1 MRKPSVKH
9 NESIIFRNGL
19 TMGGIVLL
27 ALLSMVSSVF
37 IAESSKGDAAAINLA
52 GSLRMQSYR
61 IATRL
66 QNSHGA
72 DTQHAGDVAREIDQ
86 FERRMDHLWET
97 GAISPATGD
106 SKNRTLKAIEASW
119 HDDLRPILETSVTD
133 NSPSATYLRQVD
145 EFVAKLDAF
154 VMLLEQDTEAK
165 ILLLRL
171 VQGMALFLILVLIFA
186 AMYQLDSGVVMP
198 LRDLV
203 DVARKARS
211 GDLTVRASHV
221 GNDELGMLGHAFNL
235 MATDLSAMYAD
246 LEARV
251 ERQTQAL
258 RVSNRSLE
266 LLYHTAR
273 RLGESALD
281 DADHQALLA
290 EIEKLTG
297 MGSVMLCLIDPTT
310 RQTSRI
316 FTAQPRPASR
326 PAFCGRP
333 NCNPCLG
340 SGATHPLDTDHGL
353 FSIPIKVQERQFG
366 VLIVRNPGLETAAAW
381 QLPLLEAVARNIA
394 AALRANEQ
402 IEHRRRLA
410 LLEERAVIA
419 RELHDS
425 LAQSLSY
432 LKIQVGRLQLLAGG
446 KETAEQARDI
456 VAELRE
462 GLNGAYRQLREL
474 IATFRLKME
483 HPRLEDSLRE
493 VVREFSHRG
502 QLPIELDHGGW
513 NCALDPNEQIHVMQ
527 IVREALNNAVKHA
540 RAKRISVRLHGTH
553 EGEAAIDIDDD
564 GVGLPAEANRENHF
578 GLNIMRE
585 RAAQMGGLLSLH
597 SQPGRGLRVQL
608 RFLPAARQRPT
619 VSAGQPCDEARYA

>member
-1 MRKPSVKH
+1 MEN

-27 ALLSMVSSVF
+27 ALLSMISSVF

-66 QNSHGA
+66 QNSDGGA
-72 DTQHAGDVAREIDQ
+72 RHTEGVAREIDQ
-86 FERRMDHLWET
+86 FARRLDHLWQT
-97 GAISPATGD
+97 SAISPAVGD
-106 SKNRTLKAIEASW
+106 SKNQTLRAIESSW
-119 HDDLRPILETSVTD
+119 RDTLRPILETSATD
-133 NSPSATYLRQVD
+133 NSPSTAYLQQVD
-145 EFVAKLDAF
+145 DFVAKLDAF
-154 VMLLEQDTEAK
+154 VMLLEQNTEAK

-186 AMYQLDSGVVMP
+186 AMYQLDSGVIVP

-203 DVARKARS
+203 DVASKARS
-211 GDLTVRASHV
+211 GDLTVRARHT
-221 GNDELGMLGHAFNL
+221 GNDELGTLGHAFNL
-235 MATDLSAMYAD
+235 MAADLSAMYAD

-251 ERQTQAL
+251 EQQTQAL

-297 MGSVMLCLIDPTT
+297 MGSVTLCLIDPATH
-310 RQTSRI
+310 QASRV
-316 FTAQPRPASR
+316 FSAQPRPAGR
-326 PAFCGRP
+326 PAFCRRP
-333 NCNPCLG
+333 NCDPCLG
-340 SGATHPLDTDHGL
+340 DGTTHPLEAGHEL
-353 FSIPIKVQERQFG
+353 FSIPIKVQDRQFG
-366 VLIVRNPGLETAAAW
+366 ALIVRNPGLETAAAW
-381 QLPLLEAVARNIA
+381 QLSLLETVARNIA

-402 IEHRRRLA
+402 TEHRRRLA
-410 LLEERAVIA
+410 LLEERAAIA

-432 LKIQVGRLQLLAGG
+432 LKIQVGRLQLLPGG
-446 KETAEQARDI
+446 AESAAQARDI

-502 QLPIELDHGGW
+502 QLPIELDHAGW

-553 EGEAAIDIDDD
+553 DGEAAIDIDDD
-564 GVGLPAEANRENHF
+564 GVGLPAETDRENHF

-608 RFLPAARQRPT
+608 RFLPTARQRSP
-619 VSAGQPCDEARYA
+619 VSAGQPCDEVRYA

>member
-1 MRKPSVKH
+1 MKS
-9 NESIIFRNGL
+9 NDSIIFRNGL

-27 ALLSMVSSVF
+27 ALLSMISSVF
-37 IAESSKGDAAAINLA
+37 IAESSKGDAAALNLA

-66 QNSHGA
+66 QDSR
-72 DTQHAGDVAREIDQ
+72 DTDTHPVEKVAREIDQ
-86 FERRMDHLWET
+86 FERRLDHLWQT
-97 GAISPATGD
+97 GAISSAESD
-106 SKNRTLKAIEASW
+106 SKNRTLRAIMSSW
-119 HDDLRPILETSVTD
+119 RDALRPILETSVAD
-133 NSPSATYLRQVD
+133 ASPSTAYLRQVD
-145 EFVAKLDAF
+145 DFVAKLDAF
-154 VMLLEQDTEAK
+154 VKLLEQDTEAK
-165 ILLLRL
+165 ILWLRL
-171 VQGMALFLILVLIFA
+171 VQGMALFLTLVLIFA
-186 AMYQLDSGVVMP
+186 AMYQLHSGVIAP

-203 DVARKARS
+203 ELASKARS

-221 GNDELGMLGHAFNL
+221 GNDELGVLGHAFNL

-258 RVSNRSLE
+258 RISNRSLE
-266 LLYHTAR
+266 LLYHTTR
-273 RLGESALD
+273 RLGESAFD
-281 DADHQALLA
+281 DANYQALLA

-297 MGSVMLCLIDPTT
+297 LDSVTLCLIDPIS
-310 RQTSRI
+310 RQASRV
-316 FTAQPRPASR
+316 FTAQPRPPDRA
-326 PAFCGRP
+326 AFCRRP
-333 NCNPCLG
+333 NCESCLG
-340 SGATHPLDTDHGL
+340 DGATHPLDTGHEL
-353 FSIPIKVQERQFG
+353 FSIPITVQERQFG
-366 VLIVRNPGLETAAAW
+366 VLIVRSPSLETVATW

-402 IEHRRRLA
+402 TEHRRRLA

-432 LKIQVGRLQLLAGG
+432 LKIQVGRLQLLPSGT
-446 KETAEQARDI
+446 ETAAQARDI
-456 VAELRE
+456 VNELRE

-493 VVREFSHRG
+493 VAREFSHRG
-502 QLPIELDHGGW
+502 QLSIGLDHTDW

-540 RAKRISVRLHGTH
+540 RAQRISVRLYNTH
-553 EGEAAIDIDDD
+553 EGEAAIDIADD
-564 GVGLPAEANRENHF
+564 GIGLPAETNRENHF

-585 RAAQMGGLLSLH
+585 RAAQMGGVLSFH

-608 RFLPAARQRPT
+608 RFLPTAHRRSLD
-619 VSAGQPCDEARYA
+619 SAGQPRDEVRYA

>member
-1 MRKPSVKH
+1 MESDLMESD
-9 NESIIFRNGL
+9 ESIVFRGGL

-27 ALLSMVSSVF
+27 ALLSMISSVF

-66 QNSHGA
+66 QDSSGA
-72 DTQHAGDVAREIDQ
+72 GHTEDVAREIDE
-86 FERRMDHLWET
+86 FERRLDHLWRT
-97 GAISPATGD
+97 GAISSAEND
-106 SKNRTLKAIEASW
+106 SKNRTLKVIGSFW
-119 HDDLRPILETSVTD
+119 RDTLRPILEISATD
-133 NSPSATYLRQVD
+133 APPSAAYLRQVD
-145 EFVAKLDAF
+145 DFVVKLDAF
-154 VMLLEQDTEAK
+154 VKLLEQDTEAK

-171 VQGMALFLILVLIFA
+171 IQGVALFMTLVLIFV
-186 AMYQLDSGVVMP
+186 AMYQLHSSVVVP

-203 DVARKARS
+203 ELARKVRS

-221 GNDELGMLGHAFNL
+221 GNDELGVLGHAFNL
-235 MATDLSAMYAD
+235 MVADLSAMYAD

-266 LLYHTAR
+266 LLYQTAK

-281 DADHQALLA
+281 DAGYQALLA

-297 MGSVMLCLIDPTT
+297 MGSVMLCLIDATT
-310 RQTSRI
+310 HQATRVFS
-316 FTAQPRPASR
+316 AQPRSGGWPSFCNR
-326 PAFCGRP
+326 PHCE
-333 NCNPCLG
+333 PCLG
-340 SGATHPLDTDHGL
+340 DGATHPLDAGNEL
-353 FSIPIKVQERQFG
+353 FSIPIKDQERRFG
-366 VLIVRNPGLETAAAW
+366 VLVVRNPGLESAAAW
-381 QLPLLEAVARNIA
+381 QLRLLEAVARNIA
-394 AALRANEQ
+394 AALRVNEQ
-402 IEHRRRLA
+402 TEYHRRVA
-410 LLEERAVIA
+410 LLEERTTIA

-432 LKIQVGRLQLLAGG
+432 LKIQVSRLQSLSGDA
-446 KETAEQARDI
+446 ETAAEARDI

-462 GLNGAYRQLREL
+462 GLNSAYRQLREL

-493 VVREFSHRG
+493 AAREFSHRG
-502 QLPIELDHGGW
+502 RLPVELDHAGW

-540 RAKRISVRLHGTH
+540 RARHIRVRLHGSTH
-553 EGEAAIDIDDD
+553 GEAVIDITDD
-564 GVGLPAEANRENHF
+564 GIGLPVESRRENHF

-585 RAAQMGGLLSLH
+585 RAHHLGGLLSLN
-597 SQPGRGLRVQL
+597 SQPGEGLRVRL
-608 RFLPAARQRPT
+608 SFVPAACRSVPNT
-619 VSAGQPCDEARYA
+619 LDEVRHA

>member
-1 MRKPSVKH
+1 MK
-9 NESIIFRNGL
+9 NNDSIIFRNGL

-27 ALLSMVSSVF
+27 ALLSMTSSVF
-37 IAESSKGDAAAINLA
+37 IAESSKGDAAALNLA

-66 QNSHGA
+66 QDSHGTDA
-72 DTQHAGDVAREIDQ
+72 HHAENVAREIDQ
-86 FERRMDHLWET
+86 FERRLDHLWQT
-97 GAISPATGD
+97 GAISPAKSD
-106 SKNRTLKAIEASW
+106 SKNRALRAIMSSW
-119 HDDLRPILETSVTD
+119 HDALRPILETSVAD
-133 NSPSATYLRQVD
+133 ASPSTAYLRQVD
-145 EFVAKLDAF
+145 DFVAKLDAF
-154 VMLLEQDTEAK
+154 VKLLEQDTEAK
-165 ILLLRL
+165 ILWLRL
-171 VQGMALFLILVLIFA
+171 VQGMALFLTLVLIFA
-186 AMYQLDSGVVMP
+186 AMYQLHSGVIAP

-203 DVARKARS
+203 ELARKARS

-221 GNDELGMLGHAFNL
+221 GNDELGVLGHAFNL
-235 MATDLSAMYAD
+235 MTADLSAMYAD

-258 RVSNRSLE
+258 RISNRSLE
-266 LLYHTAR
+266 LLYHTTR
-273 RLGESALD
+273 RLGESAFD
-281 DADHQALLA
+281 DANYQALLA

-297 MGSVMLCLIDPTT
+297 MDSITLCLIDPTS
-310 RQTSRI
+310 RQASRV
-316 FTAQPRPASR
+316 FTAQPQPTER

-333 NCNPCLG
+333 NCEPCLG
-340 SGATHPLDTDHGL
+340 EGTTHPLDTGHEL
-353 FSIPIKVQERQFG
+353 FSIPITVQERQFG
-366 VLIVRNPGLETAAAW
+366 VLIVRSPSLETVATW

-402 IEHRRRLA
+402 TEHRRRLA

-432 LKIQVGRLQLLAGG
+432 LKIQVGRLQLLPGG
-446 KETAEQARDI
+446 AEAAAQARDI
-456 VAELRE
+456 VTELRE

-493 VVREFSHRG
+493 VAREFSHRS
-502 QLPIELDHGGW
+502 QLPIELNHSGW
-513 NCALDPNEQIHVMQ
+513 NCPLDPNEQIHVMQ

-540 RAKRISVRLHGTH
+540 RAQRISVRLYNTH
-553 EGEAAIDIDDD
+553 EGEAAIDIADD
-564 GVGLPAEANRENHF
+564 GIGLPAETNRENHF

-585 RAAQMGGLLSLH
+585 RAAQMGGVLSFH
-597 SQPGRGLRVQL
+597 SQPDRGLRVQL
-608 RFLPAARQRPT
+608 RFLPTAHRRSLD
-619 VSAGQPCDEARYA
+619 SAGQPRDEVRYA

>member
-1 MRKPSVKH
+1 MKS
-9 NESIIFRNGL
+9 NDSIIFRNGL

-27 ALLSMVSSVF
+27 ALLSMISSVF
-37 IAESSKGDAAAINLA
+37 IAESSKGDAAALNLA

-66 QNSHGA
+66 QDSR
-72 DTQHAGDVAREIDQ
+72 DTDTHHAENVAREIDQ
-86 FERRMDHLWET
+86 FERRLDHLWQT
-97 GAISPATGD
+97 GAISSAESD
-106 SKNRTLKAIEASW
+106 SKNRTLRAIMSSW
-119 HDDLRPILETSVTD
+119 RDALRPILETSVA
-133 NSPSATYLRQVD
+133 NASPSTIYLRQVD
-145 EFVAKLDAF
+145 DFVAKLDAF
-154 VMLLEQDTEAK
+154 VKLLEQDTESK
-165 ILLLRL
+165 ILWLRL
-171 VQGMALFLILVLIFA
+171 VQGMALFLTLALISV
-186 AMYQLDSGVVMP
+186 AMYQLHSGVIAP

-203 DVARKARS
+203 ELARKARS

-221 GNDELGMLGHAFNL
+221 GNDELGVLGHAFNL
-235 MATDLSAMYAD
+235 MTADLSAMYAD

-251 ERQTQAL
+251 EQQTQAL
-258 RVSNRSLE
+258 RISNRSLE
-266 LLYHTAR
+266 LLYHTAK

-281 DADHQALLA
+281 DAGYQTLLA

-297 MGSVMLCLIDPTT
+297 MDSVTLCMIDSGH
-310 RQTSRI
+310 RQASRVFI
-316 FTAQPRPASR
+316 AQPRPPDR
-326 PAFCGRP
+326 PAFCRRP
-333 NCNPCLG
+333 NCEPCLG
-340 SGATHPLDTDHGL
+340 DGVTHPLDTGHEL

-366 VLIVRNPGLETAAAW
+366 VLIVRNPGLETVATW

-402 IEHRRRLA
+402 TEHRRRLA

-432 LKIQVGRLQLLAGG
+432 LKIQVGRLQLLPGG
-446 KETAEQARDI
+446 AETTAQARDI

-493 VVREFSHRG
+493 VAREFSHRG
-502 QLPIELDHGGW
+502 QLPIELDHAGW
-513 NCALDPNEQIHVMQ
+513 NCALGPNEQIHVMQ

-540 RAKRISVRLHGTH
+540 RAKRISVRLHSTPDD
-553 EGEAAIDIDDD
+553 EAAIDIDDD
-564 GVGLPAEANRENHF
+564 GIGLPAETDRENHF

-585 RAAQMGGLLSLH
+585 RAAQMGGVLSFH

-608 RFLPAARQRPT
+608 RFLPAAHQHSLD
-619 VSAGQPCDEARYA
+619 SAGQPRDEVRYA

>member
-1 MRKPSVKH
+1 MKS
-9 NESIIFRNGL
+9 NDSIIFRNGL

-27 ALLSMVSSVF
+27 ALLSMISSVF
-37 IAESSKGDAAAINLA
+37 IAESSKGDAAALNLA

-66 QNSHGA
+66 QDSR
-72 DTQHAGDVAREIDQ
+72 DTDTHPVEKVAREIDQ
-86 FERRMDHLWET
+86 FERRLDHLWQT
-97 GAISPATGD
+97 GAISSAESD
-106 SKNRTLKAIEASW
+106 SKNRTLRAIMSSW
-119 HDDLRPILETSVTD
+119 RDALRPILETSVAD
-133 NSPSATYLRQVD
+133 ASPSTAYLRQVD
-145 EFVAKLDAF
+145 DFVIKLDAF
-154 VMLLEQDTEAK
+154 VKLLEQDTEAK
-165 ILLLRL
+165 ILWLRL
-171 VQGMALFLILVLIFA
+171 VQGMALFLIVVLIFA
-186 AMYQLDSGVVMP
+186 AMYQLHSGVIAP

-203 DVARKARS
+203 ELASKARS

-221 GNDELGMLGHAFNL
+221 GNDELGVLGHAFNL

-258 RVSNRSLE
+258 RISNRSLE

-273 RLGESALD
+273 RLGESAFD
-281 DADHQALLA
+281 DAGYQTLLA

-297 MGSVMLCLIDPTT
+297 LDSVTLCLIDPTS
-310 RQTSRI
+310 RQASRV
-316 FTAQPRPASR
+316 FTAQPRPPDRS
-326 PAFCGRP
+326 AFCRRP
-333 NCNPCLG
+333 NCEPCLG
-340 SGATHPLDTDHGL
+340 DGATHPLDTSHEL
-353 FSIPIKVQERQFG
+353 FSIPITVQERQFG
-366 VLIVRNPGLETAAAW
+366 VLIVRSPSLETVATW

-402 IEHRRRLA
+402 TEHRRRLA

-432 LKIQVGRLQLLAGG
+432 LKIQVGRLQLLPSGT
-446 KETAEQARDI
+446 ETAAQARDI
-456 VAELRE
+456 VTELRE
-462 GLNGAYRQLREL
+462 GLNDAYRQLREL

-493 VVREFSHRG
+493 VAREFSHRG
-502 QLPIELDHGGW
+502 QLSIELDHADW

-540 RAKRISVRLHGTH
+540 RAQRISVQLHSTPD
-553 EGEAAIDIDDD
+553 GEAAIDIDDD
-564 GVGLPAEANRENHF
+564 GIGLPAETNRENHF

-585 RAAQMGGLLSLH
+585 RAAQMGGVLSFH

-608 RFLPAARQRPT
+608 RFLPAAHQRSFNSVGRPR
-619 VSAGQPCDEARYA
+619 DEVRYA

>member
-1 MRKPSVKH
+1 MKS
-9 NESIIFRNGL
+9 NDSIIFRNGL

-27 ALLSMVSSVF
+27 ALLSMISSVF
-37 IAESSKGDAAAINLA
+37 IAESSKGDAAALNLA

-66 QNSHGA
+66 QDSR
-72 DTQHAGDVAREIDQ
+72 DTDTHPVEKVAREIDQ
-86 FERRMDHLWET
+86 FERRLDHLWQT
-97 GAISPATGD
+97 GAISSAESD
-106 SKNRTLKAIEASW
+106 SKNRTLRAIMSSW
-119 HDDLRPILETSVTD
+119 RDALRPILETSVAD
-133 NSPSATYLRQVD
+133 ASPSTAYLRQVD
-145 EFVAKLDAF
+145 DFVIKLDAF
-154 VMLLEQDTEAK
+154 VKLLEQDTEAK
-165 ILLLRL
+165 ILWLRL
-171 VQGMALFLILVLIFA
+171 VQGMALFLIVVLIFA
-186 AMYQLDSGVVMP
+186 AMYQLHSGVIAP

-203 DVARKARS
+203 ELASKARS

-221 GNDELGMLGHAFNL
+221 GNDELGVLGHAFNL

-258 RVSNRSLE
+258 RISNRSLE

-281 DADHQALLA
+281 DAGYQTLLA

-297 MGSVMLCLIDPTT
+297 LDSVTLCLIDPSS
-310 RQTSRI
+310 RQASQV
-316 FTAQPRPASR
+316 FTAQSKPPDR
-326 PAFCGRP
+326 PAFCRRP
-333 NCNPCLG
+333 NCEPCLG
-340 SGATHPLDTDHGL
+340 DGATHPLDTGHEL
-353 FSIPIKVQERQFG
+353 FSIPITVQERQFG
-366 VLIVRNPGLETAAAW
+366 VLIVRSPGLETVATW

-402 IEHRRRLA
+402 TEHRRRLA

-432 LKIQVGRLQLLAGG
+432 LKIQVGRLQLLPGG
-446 KETAEQARDI
+446 AEAAAQARDI
-456 VAELRE
+456 VNELRE

-493 VVREFSHRG
+493 VAREFSHRS
-502 QLPIELDHGGW
+502 QLPIELNHSGW
-513 NCALDPNEQIHVMQ
+513 NCPLDPNEQIHVMQ

-540 RAKRISVRLHGTH
+540 RAQRISVRLHSTPD
-553 EGEAAIDIDDD
+553 GEAAIDIDDD
-564 GVGLPAEANRENHF
+564 GIGLPAETDRENHF

-585 RAAQMGGLLSLH
+585 RAAQMGGVLSFH

-608 RFLPAARQRPT
+608 RFLPAAHQRSLD
-619 VSAGQPCDEARYA
+619 SAGQPRDEVRYA

>member
-1 MRKPSVKH
+1 MKS
-9 NESIIFRNGL
+9 NDSIIFRNGL

-27 ALLSMVSSVF
+27 ALLSMISSVF
-37 IAESSKGDAAAINLA
+37 IAESSKGDAAALNLA

-66 QNSHGA
+66 QDSR
-72 DTQHAGDVAREIDQ
+72 DTDTHPVEKVAREIDQ
-86 FERRMDHLWET
+86 FERRLDHLWQT
-97 GAISPATGD
+97 GAISSAESD
-106 SKNRTLKAIEASW
+106 SKNRTLRAIMSSW
-119 HDDLRPILETSVTD
+119 RDALRPILETSVAD
-133 NSPSATYLRQVD
+133 ASPSTAYLRQVD
-145 EFVAKLDAF
+145 DFVIKLDAF
-154 VMLLEQDTEAK
+154 VKLLEQDTEAK
-165 ILLLRL
+165 ILWLRL
-171 VQGMALFLILVLIFA
+171 VQGMALFLIVVLIFA
-186 AMYQLDSGVVMP
+186 AMYQLHSGVIAP

-203 DVARKARS
+203 ELASKARS

-221 GNDELGMLGHAFNL
+221 GNDELGVLGHAFNL

-258 RVSNRSLE
+258 RISNRSLE

-273 RLGESALD
+273 RLGESAFD
-281 DADHQALLA
+281 DAGYQTLLA

-297 MGSVMLCLIDPTT
+297 LDSVTLCLIDPTS
-310 RQTSRI
+310 RQASQV
-316 FTAQPRPASR
+316 FTAQSKPPDR
-326 PAFCGRP
+326 PAFCRRP
-333 NCNPCLG
+333 NCEPCLG
-340 SGATHPLDTDHGL
+340 DGATHPLDTGHEL
-353 FSIPIKVQERQFG
+353 FSIPITVQERQFG
-366 VLIVRNPGLETAAAW
+366 VLIVRSPSLETVATW

-402 IEHRRRLA
+402 TEHRRRLA

-432 LKIQVGRLQLLAGG
+432 LKIQVGRLQLLPGG
-446 KETAEQARDI
+446 AEAAAQARDI
-456 VAELRE
+456 VTELRE

-493 VVREFSHRG
+493 VAREFSHRS
-502 QLPIELDHGGW
+502 QLPIELNHSGW
-513 NCALDPNEQIHVMQ
+513 NCPLDPNEQIHVMQ

-540 RAKRISVRLHGTH
+540 RAQRISVRLYNTH
-553 EGEAAIDIDDD
+553 EGEAAIDIADD
-564 GVGLPAEANRENHF
+564 GIGLPAETNRENHF

-585 RAAQMGGLLSLH
+585 RAAQMGGVLSFH
-597 SQPGRGLRVQL
+597 SQPDRGLRVQL
-608 RFLPAARQRPT
+608 RFLPTAHRRSLD
-619 VSAGQPCDEARYA
+619 SAGQPRDEVRYA

>member
-1 MRKPSVKH
+1 MKS
-9 NESIIFRNGL
+9 NDSIIFRNGL

-27 ALLSMVSSVF
+27 ALLSMTSSVF
-37 IAESSKGDAAAINLA
+37 IAESSKGDAAALNLA

-66 QNSHGA
+66 QDSR
-72 DTQHAGDVAREIDQ
+72 DTDTHPVEKVAREIDQ
-86 FERRMDHLWET
+86 FERRLDHLWQT
-97 GAISPATGD
+97 GAISSAESD
-106 SKNRTLKAIEASW
+106 SKNRTLRAIMSSW
-119 HDDLRPILETSVTD
+119 RDALRPILETSVAD
-133 NSPSATYLRQVD
+133 ASPSTAYLRQVD
-145 EFVAKLDAF
+145 DFVIKLDAF
-154 VMLLEQDTEAK
+154 VKLLEQDTEAK
-165 ILLLRL
+165 ILWLRL
-171 VQGMALFLILVLIFA
+171 VQGMALFLIVVLIFA
-186 AMYQLDSGVVMP
+186 AMYQLHSGVIAP

-203 DVARKARS
+203 ELASTARS

-221 GNDELGMLGHAFNL
+221 GNDELGVLGHAFNL

-258 RVSNRSLE
+258 RISNRSLE

-281 DADHQALLA
+281 DAGYQTLLA

-297 MGSVMLCLIDPTT
+297 LDSVTLCLIDPSS
-310 RQTSRI
+310 RQASQV
-316 FTAQPRPASR
+316 FTAQSKPPDR
-326 PAFCGRP
+326 PAFCRRP
-333 NCNPCLG
+333 NCEPCLG
-340 SGATHPLDTDHGL
+340 EGATHPLDTGHEL
-353 FSIPIKVQERQFG
+353 FSIPITVQERQFG
-366 VLIVRNPGLETAAAW
+366 VLIVRSPSLETVATW

-402 IEHRRRLA
+402 TEHRRRLA

-432 LKIQVGRLQLLAGG
+432 LKIQVGRLQLLPGG
-446 KETAEQARDI
+446 AEAAAQARDI
-456 VAELRE
+456 VTELRE

-493 VVREFSHRG
+493 VAREFSHRG
-502 QLPIELDHGGW
+502 QLPIELDHAGW
-513 NCALDPNEQIHVMQ
+513 HYALDPNEQIHVMQ

-540 RAKRISVRLHGTH
+540 RAQRISVRLHSTPD
-553 EGEAAIDIDDD
+553 GEAAIDIADD
-564 GVGLPAEANRENHF
+564 GIGLPAETDRENHF

-585 RAAQMGGLLSLH
+585 RAAQMGGVLSFH

-608 RFLPAARQRPT
+608 RFLPAAYQRSLD
-619 VSAGQPCDEARYA
+619 SAGQPRDEVRYA

>member
-1 MRKPSVKH
+1 MKS
-9 NESIIFRNGL
+9 NDSIIFRNGL

-27 ALLSMVSSVF
+27 ALLSMISSVF
-37 IAESSKGDAAAINLA
+37 IAESSKGDAAALNLA

-66 QNSHGA
+66 QDSR
-72 DTQHAGDVAREIDQ
+72 DTDTHPVEKVAREIDQ
-86 FERRMDHLWET
+86 FERRLDHLWQT
-97 GAISPATGD
+97 GAISSAESD
-106 SKNRTLKAIEASW
+106 SKNRTLRAIMSSW
-119 HDDLRPILETSVTD
+119 RDALRPILETSVAD
-133 NSPSATYLRQVD
+133 ASPSTAYLRQVD
-145 EFVAKLDAF
+145 DFVIKLDAF
-154 VMLLEQDTEAK
+154 VKLLEQDTEAK
-165 ILLLRL
+165 ILWLRL
-171 VQGMALFLILVLIFA
+171 VQGMALFLIVVLIFA
-186 AMYQLDSGVVMP
+186 AMYQLHSGVIAP

-203 DVARKARS
+203 ELASKARS

-221 GNDELGMLGHAFNL
+221 GNDELGVLGHAFNL

-258 RVSNRSLE
+258 RISNRSLE

-273 RLGESALD
+273 RLGESAFD
-281 DADHQALLA
+281 DAGYQTLLA

-297 MGSVMLCLIDPTT
+297 LDSVTLCLIDPTS
-310 RQTSRI
+310 RQASRV
-316 FTAQPRPASR
+316 FTAQPQPPDR
-326 PAFCGRP
+326 PAFCRRP
-333 NCNPCLG
+333 NCEPCLG
-340 SGATHPLDTDHGL
+340 DGATHPLDTGHEL
-353 FSIPIKVQERQFG
+353 FSIPITVQERQFG
-366 VLIVRNPGLETAAAW
+366 VLIVRSPSLETVATW

-402 IEHRRRLA
+402 TEHRRRLA

-432 LKIQVGRLQLLAGG
+432 LKIQVGRLQLLPGG
-446 KETAEQARDI
+446 AETAAQARDI
-456 VAELRE
+456 VTELRE

-493 VVREFSHRG
+493 VAREFSHRS
-502 QLPIELDHGGW
+502 QLPIELNHSGW
-513 NCALDPNEQIHVMQ
+513 NCPLDPNEQIHVMQ

-540 RAKRISVRLHGTH
+540 RAQRISVRLYNTH
-553 EGEAAIDIDDD
+553 EGEAAIDIADD
-564 GVGLPAEANRENHF
+564 GIGLPAETNRENHF

-585 RAAQMGGLLSLH
+585 RAAQMGGVLSFH

-608 RFLPAARQRPT
+608 RFLPTAHRRSLD
-619 VSAGQPCDEARYA
+619 SAGQPRDEVRYA